1 MTEEREKRFLDDV
14 FGIGKGQAIRQHI
27 VNDPLL
33 KLIKETNDYGF
44 QFRPGFRWKLGRTG
58 NLANSFF
65 SVFGG
70 QYRQPLGGL
79 HHVWPTLSKSYH
91 CAPGGSPVDRFKE
104 KD

>member
-33 KLIKETNDYGF
+33 KLIKQTNDYGF
-44 QFRPGFRWKLGRTG
+44 QFRPGFRWKLGRSRS
-58 NLANSFF
+58 LANSFV
-65 SVFGG
+65 SVLGG
-70 QYRQPLGGL
+70 QSRQPLGGL
-79 HHVWPTLSKSYH
+79 HHVWPAYPNATTVLP
-91 CAPGGSPVDRFKE
+91 AGPPDDRFKE